1 MPSSISS
8 SSDRLPTG
16 PWGRTWVV
24 ALVLATATLAG
35 VEAFWRMHGF
45 RPTLI
50 DDMDLWAV
58 QRTKIPAGGDAI
70 VLIGS
75 SRNQAAIAVDVL
87 RREMPGRE
95 VIQLSL
101 SGGRPLATLRD
112 LAEDE
117 GFRGVVLCDLLPLCL
132 LPEDREGQA
141 PYVRYAHRSFN
152 VARWIERTLKT
163 AVQSCLVV
171 NSTQLRPA
179 FVFSAFYARKWP
191 ERVFFYI
198 HADRSR
204 FMDFRGV
211 DGKRRAAAIALAA
224 RQTGYRVAVPPDLA
238 GWQADIDVAERLVER
253 IQARGGKVV
262 YLSHPSGGEVRELEE
277 SHFPRA
283 RYWDALAARTKAA
296 AVIRSEDVPALAGYV
311 CPDGSHL
318 DFRDAVPYTES
329 LIAELRARGV
339 FPPR

>member
-8 SSDRLPTG
+8 SNDRLPGG

-24 ALVLATATLAG
+24 ALVLATATIGG
-35 VEAFWRMHGF
+35 VEAFWRVHGF

-50 DDMDLWAV
+50 DDMDLWAA
-58 QRTKIPAGGDAI
+58 QRTKVPAGGDAI

-75 SRNQAAIAVDVL
+75 SRNQAAISLDVL
-87 RREMPGRE
+87 RRELPGRE

-101 SGGRPLATLRD
+101 SGGRPLAVLRD

-117 GFRGVVLCDLLPLCL
+117 GFRGVVLCDILPLCL
-132 LPEDREGQA
+132 LPEGREGQA

-152 VARWIERTLKT
+152 IARWVERTLKT
-163 AVQSCLVV
+163 AVQSRLVV

-179 FVFSAFYARKWP
+179 YVFTAIHARKLP
-191 ERVFFYI
+191 ERVFFFI

-204 FMDFRGV
+204 HMDFQGV
-211 DGKRRAAAIALAA
+211 DGKRREAAIALVA
-224 RQTGYRVAVPPDLA
+224 RQTGYRVAVPPDIA
-238 GWQADIDVAERLVER
+238 GWQADVDVAERLVER

-283 RYWDALAARTKAA
+283 RYWDALAARTKAT
-296 AVIRSEDVPALAGYV
+296 AVIRSDDVPALTGYV

-318 DFRDAVPYTES
+318 DYRDAAPYTEA
-329 LIAELRARGV
+329 LLAELRARGV